1 MEPALYPGDL
11 IVYRKGCQLLDRGD
25 LVVFEH
31 GDVLVVHRVAALLRG
46 GTLRTRG
53 DANESVDSEPVAVD
67 DIRGEVLLAVPAGR
81 AVHALA
87 AWRD

>member
-11 IVYRKGCQLLDRGD
+11 IVYRKGADTPNNGD

-31 GDVLVVHRVAALLRG
+31 RESLVVHRVAALLRD
-46 GTLRTRG
+46 GTLKTRG
-53 DANESVDSEPVAVD
+53 DANESVDSEPVAAGDV
-67 DIRGEVLLAVPAGR
+67 RGEVLLILPAGR

-87 AWRD
+87 ARCD